1 MDIAELWANEDAN
14 EEEEEKRMSE
24 EDLCVG
30 QGMFPSQLQLAD
42 QLTQPMRG
50 GRPIQMW

>member
-14 EEEEEKRMSE
+14 EEEKSMSE

-30 QGMFPSQLQLAD
+30 QEMFPSQLQLAD
-42 QLTQPMRG
+42 QLIQPMRG